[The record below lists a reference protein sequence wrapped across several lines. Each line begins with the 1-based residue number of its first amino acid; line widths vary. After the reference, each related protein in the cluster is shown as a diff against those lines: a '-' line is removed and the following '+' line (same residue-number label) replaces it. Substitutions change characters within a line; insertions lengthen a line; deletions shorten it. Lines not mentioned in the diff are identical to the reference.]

1 MTELR
6 KITSRSN
13 ARIKAAGAIRDGK
26 DKSHIFIEGV
36 RLAEEVLASSVVVV
50 EAFVSAD
57 FGHDN
62 RKTDLY
68 DQLRHRNIAINEVS
82 ASVATSL
89 ADTKSPQG
97 IFLIAERPSDKIDQ
111 IKVGPGSPGIALY
124 LYEANNPAN
133 LGAVLRTAAAA
144 SVAGVFLST
153 ASCDPYS
160 PKSLRASMGSAFHV
174 PIYEEA
180 NIENVTKWA
189 KSHDI
194 LITAVDVSQSKPYY
208 ELDWTKPRLLLFGS
222 EAHGLTAALLDE
234 ADDRIHIPMH
244 QGVESLNLA
253 VACGVVLFE
262 ARRSN
267 IKK

>member
-1 MTELR
+1 MTEIR

-13 ARIKAAGAIRDGK
+13 ARIKAARAIRDGK
-26 DKSHIFIEGV
+26 DQSHIFIEGV
-36 RLAEEVLASSVVVV
+36 RLVEEVLASSVVVV

-89 ADTKSPQG
+89 ADTKTPQG
-97 IFLIAERPSDKIDQ
+97 IFLIAERPSYQIDQ
-111 IKVGPGSPGIALY
+111 ITSSGVALY
-124 LYEANNPAN
+124 LSEVNNPAN

-160 PKSLRASMGSAFHV
+160 SRSLRASMGSAFRI
-174 PIYEEA
+174 PICEGA
-180 NIENVTKWA
+180 DIQTVTKWT

-234 ADDRIHIPMH
+234 AADRIHIPMH

-267 IKK
+267 VKK